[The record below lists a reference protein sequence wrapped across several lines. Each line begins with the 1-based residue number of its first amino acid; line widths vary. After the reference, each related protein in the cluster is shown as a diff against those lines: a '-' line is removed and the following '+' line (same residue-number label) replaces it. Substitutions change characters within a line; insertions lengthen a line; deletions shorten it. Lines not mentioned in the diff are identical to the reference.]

1 MTNAPSVST
10 TRDPGIDLVKIVAMV
25 MVVTMHVTFPFPN
38 GILTLTR
45 VLYYSCTP
53 AIPLFFMVSGFLLLP
68 RAPSSLPLTYV
79 PRKIWAII
87 RLCILAVLIYYA
99 IYNALGVLHSGL
111 INYFK
116 RYIIYNSILW
126 FLIAMAAV
134 YLFYPVLNRLWRHP
148 KAYIAVLVLLGTMS
162 FGAFVLDIFYDFEAR
177 HIIQYAR
184 LWYWLFY
191 FMLGGLL
198 HRLTLSRRALWT
210 LLTVSATAMYLQ
222 DWFIA
227 KNVFLE
233 FDYGSPVTIL
243 LAVAIF
249 GLCRH
254 AGLAHHP
261 AVKFLSTL
269 FLPVYILHLPV
280 LEAILKCDIDWN
292 FSGSCV
298 CLILLTLAVTVG
310 ISRLIM
316 RTRVGR
322 WIFHL

>member
-1 MTNAPSVST
+1 MTKAPSVST

-68 RAPSSLPLTYV
+68 RAPASVPVTYV
-79 PRKIWAII
+79 PRKIWALI
-87 RLCILAVLIYYA
+87 RLFILSVLIYYV
-99 IYNALGVLHSGL
+99 IYNVLGVLHSGL

-134 YLFYPVLNRLWRHP
+134 YLFYPVLNRLWRHH
-148 KAYIAVLVLLGTMS
+148 KAYTAVLVLLGTMS
-162 FGAFVLDIFYDFEAR
+162 ACAFVLDILYDFEAR
-177 HIIQYAR
+177 HVIQYAR

-198 HRLTLSRRALWT
+198 HSITLSRRTLWT
-210 LLTVSATAMYLQ
+210 LLAVSATAMYLQ

-261 AVKFLSTL
+261 ALKFLSTL

-280 LEAILKCDIDWN
+280 FKLLRTALPIWT
-292 FSGSCV
+292 FTGSKV

-310 ISRLIM
+310 IGRLIM

>member
-25 MVVTMHVTFPFPN
+25 MVVTMHVTYPFPRDY
-38 GILTLTR
+38 LTLTWG
-45 VLYYSCTP
+45 LYYSCTP

-68 RAPSSLPLTYV
+68 RAPSSVPLTYV
-79 PRKIWAII
+79 PRKIWALI
-87 RLCILAVLIYYA
+87 RLFILSVLIYYA
-99 IYNALGVLHSGL
+99 IYNALGVLHGGL

-134 YLFYPVLNRLWRHP
+134 YLFYPVLNRLWRHR
-148 KAYIAVLVLLGTMS
+148 KAYIAVLVFLGTMS
-162 FGAFVLDIFYDFEAR
+162 VGAFVLDILYDFEAR

-198 HRLTLSRRALWT
+198 HRFTLPEMSLWP
-210 LLTVSATAMYLQ
+210 LLAVVLTVMYLQ
-222 DWFIA
+222 DWFIF
-227 KNVFLE
+227 KDMHLE
-233 FDYGSPVTIL
+233 YDYGSPVTML
-243 LAVAIF
+243 LSATVF

-254 AGLAHHP
+254 SRLARWSALKP
-261 AVKFLSTL
+261 FSAL

-280 LEAILKCDIDWN
+280 FKLLRTALPIWT
-292 FSGSCV
+292 FTGSKV

>member
-45 VLYYSCTP
+45 LLYYSCTP

-68 RAPSSLPLTYV
+68 RAPSSLPLTYA

-87 RLCILAVLIYYA
+87 RLFILSVLIYYA

-134 YLFYPVLNRLWRHP
+134 YLFYPVLNRLWRHR
-148 KAYIAVLVLLGTMS
+148 KAYIAVLVFLGTMS
-162 FGAFVLDIFYDFEAR
+162 VGAFVLDILYDFEAR

-198 HRLTLSRRALWT
+198 HSITLSRRALWP

-261 AVKFLSTL
+261 ALKFLSTL

-292 FSGSCV
+292 FSGSRV

-310 ISRLIM
+310 ISQLIM